1 MSVARSG
8 IDLRFLLDFSRRL
21 NQALD
26 LERLLEVVRDGAI
39 TSAGAE
45 ACSLL
50 LWNEERT
57 RLEFYLAYNRIVTPG
72 GELAVGPGEG
82 LAGWVSEYRVPAV
95 SNDVA
100 KDPRF
105 RHRIDRR
112 IGFDTRNVLA
122 VPLFRGSTVLGV
134 LELLNRSKGGSFT
147 SDDVRVIESLADQ
160 IAVALD
166 NALLFRSLRR
176 EKAENEAL
184 YRIGLL
190 LNERLELEEILQT
203 VLDHAA
209 EVVSFEASAFYLLHQ
224 DSGEL
229 EWFAQRGYAE
239 GTDEQV
245 RLKLGSGAVGW
256 VANSGQPLL
265 IPDVSREP
273 RYLSARAETRSE
285 IVVPVISESKVIGVL
300 NLESDRV
307 DAYRPGDQRVLESFA
322 NQAAISIQRAWF
334 LRELRDKQ
342 RLENEMRFARE
353 IQKLFLPDDPSDLN
367 GYELAGLNLPSRAVS
382 GDFYDYIRIADR
394 QYGVMIG
401 DVSGKGAPAALIMA
415 SLRASFRAEI
425 RNRYAISEIMEKVN
439 ELLWESTEPERF
451 ATAVYGVL
459 DEEAGVF
466 TYANAG
472 HNPPLLLAADRTEL
486 LTEGGPV
493 LGPFTGSRY
502 QEGRVRLASGNLLLF
517 YTDGVTEALSPEGEE
532 FGTARLTALARS
544 VAAEPAAAICRRI
557 VDAVHQHVGSEAVG
571 DDVTLVVRKVL

>member
-1 MSVARSG
+1 MSLPRPG
-8 IDLRFLLDFSRRL
+8 LDLRFLLDFSRRL

-26 LERLLEVVRDGAI
+26 LDRLLEVVRDGAV
-39 TSAGAE
+39 AAVGAE

-50 LWNEERT
+50 LWNEDRT
-57 RLEFYLAYNRIVTPG
+57 SLEFYLAYNRVVPPG
-72 GELAVGPGEG
+72 EELAVGPGEG

-95 SNDVA
+95 SNDITA
-100 KDPRF
+100 DPRF

-122 VPLFRGSTVLGV
+122 VPLFRGATVLGV
-134 LELLNRSKGGSFT
+134 LELLNRRGESGFT
-147 SDDVRVIESLADQ
+147 ADDVRVLESLADG

-229 EWFAQRGYAE
+229 EWFAQRGYPE
-239 GTDEQV
+239 GTDEEV
-245 RLKLGSGAVGW
+245 RLKLGRGAVGW
-256 VANSGQPLL
+256 VARTGQPLL
-265 IPDVSREP
+265 IPDVACDP
-273 RYLSARAETRSE
+273 RYLSARTQTRSE
-285 IVVPVISESKVIGVL
+285 VVVPVISESRVIGVL
-300 NLESDRV
+300 NLESDRLG
-307 DAYRPGDQRVLESFA
+307 AYRTGDLRVLESFA

-342 RLENEMRFARE
+342 RLQDEMRFARE
-353 IQKLFLPDDPSDLN
+353 IQKLFLPDDPQDLP
-367 GYELAGLNLPSRAVS
+367 GYDLAGLNLPSQAVS
-382 GDFYDYIRIADR
+382 GDFYDYIRIAEG
-394 QYGVMIG
+394 QYGLMIG

-415 SLRASFRAEI
+415 SLRASLRAEI
-425 RNRYAISEIMEKVN
+425 RNRYAITEIMQKVN
-439 ELLWESTEPERF
+439 DLLWESTEPEQF

-459 DEEAGVF
+459 DERERIF

-472 HNPPLLLAADRTEL
+472 HNPPIRLTAGRVEWLL
-486 LTEGGPV
+486 EGGTV
-493 LGPFTGSRY
+493 LGPFSGSRY
-502 QEGRVRLASGNLLLF
+502 REERIRLLPGDLIVF
-517 YTDGVTEALSPEGEE
+517 YTDGVTEALSPAGEE
-532 FGTARLTALARS
+532 FGTARLASLAGELAGQPS
-544 VAAEPAAAICRRI
+544 AAICRRI
-557 VDAVHQHVGSEAVG
+557 VEAVHQHAGSDAVG
-571 DDVTLVVRKVL
+571 DDLTLVVLQVR